1 MSAHIRAVGVSGT
14 ECRRRSKGR
23 GRRSEQRERWAFRAL
38 KMRPVRQVVLLARYA
53 AENASR
59 TTEGCFWHRISLPY
73 RKRLFFTPNASEN
86 ASRTTGSLFEH
97 GTHIPY
103 RRRPSPVPNARHR
116 GRLPPQR
123 SLAYILVD
131 LFLLVSVYDYRFGIG
146 IELLF
151 RFVER
156 FQKRV
161 SGALV
166 SNGGGRTVSRIH
178 LYRWVEKYDL
188 FHY

>member
-1 MSAHIRAVGVSGT
+1 MSDNLRAGAVSRT
-14 ECRRRSKGR
+14 EDASGAAAGCPQSVESAILR
-23 GRRSEQRERWAFRAL
+23 AF
-38 KMRPVRQVVLLARYA
+38 
-53 AENASR
+53 ENASR
-59 TTEGCFWHRISLPY
+59 TTGACFWHRISLPY
-73 RKRLFFTPNASEN
+73 RRSLFFTPNASEN

-178 LYRWVEKYDL
+178 LYRWVEKNDL